1 MNYIIPDGF
10 DFYKELK
17 NEIDSKENAIQTD
30 DNLCLIDGT
39 PLKETS
45 ITLDCGHKFNY
56 VSLLNDVYEEKY
68 SRFKNYAYYS
78 YSSTRLYDNQLRCPY
93 CRQIQENILPYLPDI
108 YCKKIRGVNYPP
120 ALSMGTHQCD
130 YIFKSGKNKGKMC
143 SKKCYRKQ
151 CNQHYKPVISYDNIE
166 RTDKSLKKL
175 TLSELKKMAK
185 HYKLKKYSTL
195 KKNDLIK
202 MIINI

>member
-1 MNYIIPDGF
+1 MNYIIPEGF

-17 NEIDSKENAIQTD
+17 NEIENKDETIKCD

-39 PLKETS
+39 PLKSTY
-45 ITLDCGHKFNY
+45 ITLECGHKFNY
-56 VSLLNDVYEEKY
+56 ESLLNDVYEEKY

-78 YSSTRLYDNQLRCPY
+78 YSSTRLCDNQLRCPY
-93 CRQIQENILPYLPDI
+93 CRQIQENILPYIPEI
-108 YCKKIRGVNYPP
+108 YSKKIRGVNYPLS
-120 ALSMGTHQCD
+120 LSMGNNKCN
-130 YIFKSGKNKGKMC
+130 YIFKSGKNKGRLC

-151 CNQHYKPVISYDNIE
+151 CNQHYKPEISYDTIE
-166 RTDKSLKKL
+166 RNEESLKKL
-175 TLSELKKMAK
+175 TLQELKKMAK
-185 HYKLKKYSTL
+185 HFHQKKYSTL